1 MEVSRLHIIYYPN
14 HFHLGKST
22 MIFSIWYVG
31 VYVCYFTYATYF
43 NICFH
48 RGKLWHVRSW
58 NDIMF
63 IFSKKFSLLKIMKW
77 SNVPIFNF
85 HHKML
90 YVEAWYFQIPFI
102 DKDHNTMYFLL
113 LLLSPIHSPRRV
125 LDPPEEDDLALK
137 TLEHPTNTR
146 PHMVTIIPAQCTV
159 RNFLFRKI
167 FYIS

>member
-1 MEVSRLHIIYYPN
+1 M
-14 HFHLGKST
+14 
-22 MIFSIWYVG
+22 
-31 VYVCYFTYATYF
+31 FTYATYF

-63 IFSKKFSLLKIMKW
+63 IFSKKISLLKIMKW

-167 FYIS
+167 FYKS